1 MELIEIRL
9 LGTVDHSIFLFLIF
23 RDLRSINEM
32 GRPSDAVVASA
43 YGIDAE
49 AASPVSSPNVSQE
62 KLYGKPIKSWKG
74 YIWDTW
80 DLPKDQRWLMFKLD
94 AFILTFA
101 SVSLPLPFSLFLP
114 LLIYNANVVL
124 LLCSSATSSK
134 TSTKQTSTTLS

>member
-1 MELIEIRL
+1 
-9 LGTVDHSIFLFLIF
+9 
-23 RDLRSINEM
+23 M
-32 GRPSDAVVASA
+32 GRPSDAVIASA

-49 AASPVSSPNVSQE
+49 VASPVSSPNVSQE

-101 SVSLPLPFSLFLP
+101 SVSLPLPSPLFP
-114 LLIYNANVVL
+114 LLA
-124 LLCSSATSSK
+124 
-134 TSTKQTSTTLS
+134 STYLQS